1 MEQHWNG
8 GLLPDYHGETFFM
21 CLQTSTANY
30 LSLDINVDVCF
41 GVSHTDASYSQWTE
55 LGN

>member
-1 MEQHWNG
+1 
-8 GLLPDYHGETFFM
+8 M